1 MLDSDSESKH
11 KKHKRE
17 HRNGSRRK
25 GDEELEDG
33 ELGKYTMA
41 MFYFCS
47 NPLCYQVQQCILASE
62 IVHLTKW
69 KMSSLSL

>member
-41 MFYFCS
+41 MLIFAQTHYVTRF
-47 NPLCYQVQQCILASE
+47 NNVYWLVKLC
-62 IVHLTKW
+62 T
-69 KMSSLSL
+69 

>member
-33 ELGKYTMA
+33 ELG
-41 MFYFCS
+41 
-47 NPLCYQVQQCILASE
+47 N
-62 IVHLTKW
+62 W
-69 KMSSLSL
+69 